1 MGQKNMGYRGV
12 RFWNNLVDEAK
23 EAMTFFAFERI
34 FLKKNKTIDFIQGHF
49 HSY

>member
-1 MGQKNMGYRGV
+1 MGQKSLDYRGV

-23 EAMTFFAFERI
+23 EARMFFAFERT
-34 FLKKNKTIDFIQGHF
+34 FLQKNKTINFIQGHF